1 MLDFIYNG
9 FVSSSNK
16 NSYSSKFKNLIF
28 GITRKIVLKFG
39 DPLIPY
45 KLWNYK
51 ILIPISHNL
60 PVVLNSHKNYNTN
73 LPRVAKYIS
82 SKYNDPYVID
92 IGANVGDT
100 AALLRS
106 YIDFPLMCIEGDKK
120 FFELLIKNTSQMK
133 NITYVQSY
141 LGTNDESIN
150 AAVQTERGTGTISN
164 NEGSVL
170 ETKKLDTVL
179 DLNPEFKKAKLLKID
194 TDGFDFKIM
203 KGSVG
208 FLKES
213 KPVIF
218 TEFDQNLMKEIKED
232 YNDMFEFF
240 RSLDYFYIIF
250 YDNFGD
256 YLISLNLNET
266 DKIEDIIS
274 YFDNRNT
281 DKFCDICVFHKD
293 DKDLFETV
301 RTKEIEFFSKN
312 RN

>member
-1 MLDFIYNG
+1 MLDFIYKG
-9 FVSSSNK
+9 FVNSSNK
-16 NSYSSKFKNLIF
+16 KSYSSKLKNLFF
-28 GITRKIVLKFG
+28 GVSRKIILKFG
-39 DPLIPY
+39 DPLISY

-51 ILIPISHNL
+51 IKIPISHNL

-82 SKYNDPYVID
+82 SKYKVPLVID

-106 YIDFPLMCIEGDKK
+106 FIDFPVMCVEGDKI
-120 FFELLIKNTSQMK
+120 FFGLLKKNTEQMK
-133 NITYVQSY
+133 NITYVRSY
-141 LGTNDESIN
+141 LGTNDEKIN

-164 NEGSVL
+164 DSGSVL
-170 ETKKLDTVL
+170 ETKKLDTI
-179 DLNPEFKKAKLLKID
+179 LNEYPEFKKAKLLKID

-203 KGSVG
+203 KGSVE
-208 FLKES
+208 FLKFS

-232 YNDMFEFF
+232 FNEMFEFF
-240 RSLDYFYIIF
+240 RSLDYLYVIF

-256 YLISLNLNET
+256 YLISLNINDTE
-266 DKIEDIIS
+266 KIEDITN

-293 DKDLFETV
+293 DKDLFESV
-301 RTKEIEFFSKN
+301 RINEIDFFTKN
-312 RN
+312 R

>member
-1 MLDFIYNG
+1 MLDFIYSG
-9 FVSSSNK
+9 FVNSSNK

-28 GITRKIVLKFG
+28 GVSRKIILKFG
-39 DPLIPY
+39 DPLISY

-51 ILIPISHNL
+51 IKIPISHNL

-82 SKYNDPYVID
+82 SKYKVPLVID

-106 YIDFPLMCIEGDKK
+106 YIDYPVMCVEGDQN
-120 FFELLIKNTSQMK
+120 FFGLLKKNTEQMK

-141 LGTNDESIN
+141 LGTNDEKIN

-164 NEGSVL
+164 DSGSVL
-170 ETKKLDTVL
+170 ETKKLDTIL
-179 DLNPEFKKAKLLKID
+179 NENPEFKKAKLLKID

-203 KGSVG
+203 KGAVK
-208 FLKES
+208 FLKSS

-232 YNDMFEFF
+232 FNDMFEFF
-240 RSLDYFYIIF
+240 KSLDYLFVIF

-256 YLISLNLNET
+256 YLISLDLNEKE
-266 DKIEDIIS
+266 KIEDITN

-281 DKFCDICVFHKD
+281 DKFCDICVFHTD
-293 DKDLFETV
+293 DKDLFENV
-301 RTKEIEFFSKN
+301 RKNEIDFFTKN
-312 RN
+312 R